1 MEKEVYMIVTPELAQ
16 ELLKSNTKNR
26 FLSKATVKI
35 YANDMKRG
43 KWNWSNKDP
52 IVINKFNVLEN
63 GQHRLYAVIYS
74 GVPTMF
80 KVVTGSEPAAETYD
94 RGRPRTAAD
103 ALRISGKIE
112 NPSNLNLKIALVRL
126 FVKLSFNIN
135 KLSDRTIEDY
145 IFEHQDDIHEAVRI
159 VSLGKTVAISRKK
172 ELALAAYCAMRCS
185 IPKTQLI
192 EFFTVVNTGFM
203 DYKWQTPA
211 ILLRNKIMEFK
222 TTGSGSG
229 YSKELYLTAEYA
241 IRDYVKMSTRTNKY
255 KITEN
260 TKFIFLSEV
269 KDRDKGFFVEED

>member
-16 ELLKSNTKNR
+16 ELLKANTKNR
-26 FLSKATVKI
+26 FLSQATVKV

-52 IVINKFNVLEN
+52 IVINKFNVMEN

-80 KVVTGSEPAAETYD
+80 KVITGSEPAAETYD

-112 NPSNLNLKIALVRL
+112 NPANLNLKIASVRL
-126 FVKLSFNIN
+126 LAKLGFNIT

-145 IFEHQDDIHEAVRI
+145 IFEHQDDIHEAARI
-159 VSLGKTVAISRKK
+159 VSLGKTIAVSRKK
-172 ELALAAYCAMRCS
+172 ELSLATYCAMRCS
-185 IPKTQLI
+185 IPKSQLI
-192 EFFTVVNTGFM
+192 EFFTIVNTGFM
-203 DYKWQTPA
+203 EYKWQTPA
-211 ILLRNKIMEFK
+211 IILRNKIMEFK
-222 TTGSGSG
+222 TTGAGSG

-241 IRDYVKMSTRTNKY
+241 IGDYIKMSPRTNKY
-255 KITEN
+255 KFSEKS
-260 TKFIFLSEV
+260 KFIFLNEV
-269 KDRDKGFFVEED
+269 AERDKAFFVEED